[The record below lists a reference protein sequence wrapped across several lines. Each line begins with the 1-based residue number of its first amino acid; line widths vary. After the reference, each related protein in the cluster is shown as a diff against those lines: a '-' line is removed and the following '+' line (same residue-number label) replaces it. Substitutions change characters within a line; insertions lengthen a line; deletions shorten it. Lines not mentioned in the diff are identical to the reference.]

1 MNILD
6 LFKVSLMGTLALS
19 YSASAIDFK
28 ASCNSL
34 ANQQGFKPAVCQQV
48 HDKFF
53 AKIDINK
60 AMAEFAPKDV
70 GAPALGIDP
79 KIRLVAFNDAMG
91 ASALTYCYFLHKG
104 LFDASIGPAQLA
116 TASSG
121 FSLTADTVDEY
132 LEWVS
137 GTEDGKKC
145 KARVEQET
153 GYAFPNLKSEMKS
166 GVAFVG
172 VVPLAALYGG
182 FHELKTVVAEMKVT
196 VNHGRVLAY
205 VQSCPALQA
214 WGQKQ
219 WLSLSEQDRKVIS
232 SKLSAYKW
240 DDVSVAGREYTAFT
254 FENDPTKITSLTK
267 NCSW

>member
-1 MNILD
+1 MKSSYGIFL
-6 LFKVSLMGTLALS
+6 LLS
-19 YSASAIDFK
+19 VFVNPYRARATDFK
-28 ASCNSL
+28 TSCGALAS
-34 ANQQGFKPAVCQQV
+34 QQGFKPAVCQQV

-53 AKIDINK
+53 TKIDINK
-60 AMAEFAPKDV
+60 AMAEFSPKDV
-70 GAPALGIDP
+70 GAPALKIDP

-104 LFDASIGPAQLA
+104 LFDPSIGPAQLA

-121 FSLTADTVDEY
+121 FSLTADTVGAY
-132 LEWVS
+132 QEWVA
-137 GTEDGKKC
+137 GTDEGKKC

-153 GYAFPNLKSEMKS
+153 GYAFPNLESELK
-166 GVAFVG
+166 GNVAFVG

-182 FHELKTVVAEMKVT
+182 FHDLKTVETEMKVT

-219 WLSLSEQDRKVIS
+219 WLSLSDQDRKVIS

-240 DDVSVAGREYTAFT
+240 DDVAVAGREYTAFT
-254 FENDPTKITSLTK
+254 FENDPTKIAGLTK
-267 NCSW
+267 DCSW